1 MNKYILSGCI
11 ICTVSLLNGCDSN
24 PAAGADKKTSV
35 ENPVNTYMD
44 SRVNALENAK
54 ATVAKSNAQTKKQDN
69 AVKALIKQ

>member
-24 PAAGADKKTSV
+24 PAGADKKTSV

-54 ATVAKSNAQTKKQDN
+54 AAVAKSNAQTKKQDN
-69 AVKALIKQ
+69 AIKALIKQ